1 MGGRAELGLRDRP
14 GNPYTFRMTPLSIA
28 QGAGIL
34 ATVFAAAVFAFWR
47 IRLGLRRERD
57 IFLLIGGTFG
67 ILLLALIQVALL
79 IAREGTSGH

>member
-1 MGGRAELGLRDRP
+1 MGGRAGLSARP
-14 GNPYTFRMTPLSIA
+14 ARRNPYTFRMTSLSIA

-34 ATVFAAAVFAFWR
+34 ATVFAAAIFAFWR

-67 ILLLALIQVALL
+67 ILLLALAQVALL